1 MAVVEPRTSNLSGS
15 GRIGNSSGAC
25 SQTDLPSL
33 DRGFLRTTSMT
44 SPVRLGPR
52 TSSNGA
58 PTEGSSNGA
67 PSSKTCHVL
76 PRGNGWNVAAPP

>member
-1 MAVVEPRTSNLSGS
+1 
-15 GRIGNSSGAC
+15 
-25 SQTDLPSL
+25 
-33 DRGFLRTTSMT
+33 MT